1 MDKREYEE
9 QYRKAVAN
17 FKAAASDKE
26 QWAARKAMAKLEQS
40 AADRHGAVFADELH
54 AISEELRRKI

>member
-9 QYRKAVAN
+9 QYRKAIAD
-17 FKAAASDKE
+17 FKAASSDKE

-40 AADRHGAVFADELH
+40 AADKVGAMFADELH
-54 AISEELRRKI
+54 ALSEELRRRI